1 MQPIAERTEPQE
13 LASAN
18 PNLPPAAMIKVSI
31 VEDDTKLRETMAR
44 YFAGQSGFRCIGT
57 YPDAESALVGIPED
71 PPDVVLM
78 DINLPGIDGI
88 ECVARLRAAL
98 PNLKIIMLTVFED
111 SERVFNSLS
120 AGAFGYLVKSNRP
133 AKILQAIREV
143 FEGGSPMSGHIA
155 RMVVQSFE
163 KRGTATDETSALTP
177 RELEVL
183 HELSCGQPYKQIAA
197 SLGISLSTVRTY
209 IQRIYEKLHVH
220 SQTEAVMKYARRRE
234 DRLGS

>member
-1 MQPIAERTEPQE
+1 MQTIAERQEAQE
-13 LASAN
+13 LSWN
-18 PNLPPAAMIKVSI
+18 PSPTLPPAMIKVSI
-31 VEDDTKLRETMAR
+31 VEDDARLRETMAR
-44 YFAGQSGFRCIGT
+44 YFAGQSGFKCLCT
-57 YPDAESALVGIPED
+57 YPDAESALAGIPQN

-88 ECVARLRAAL
+88 ECVSRLRSSL
-98 PNLKIIMLTVFED
+98 PDLKIIMLTVFED

-133 AKILQAIREV
+133 AKILQAIRDV

-163 KRGTATDETSALTP
+163 KRGNPTDETASLTP

-183 HELSCGQPYKQIAA
+183 QGLSRGQPYKLIAGE
-197 SLGISLSTVRTY
+197 LGISLSTVRTY

-220 SQTEAVMKYARRRE
+220 SQTEAVMKFARRRD
-234 DRLGS
+234 DRTF

>member
-1 MQPIAERTEPQE
+1 MQSIVERQGSSDLRFEDP
-13 LASAN
+13 N
-18 PNLPPAAMIKVSI
+18 PRFSAMIKVSI
-31 VEDDTKLRETMAR
+31 VEDDAKLRETMAR
-44 YFAGQSGFRCIGT
+44 YFAGQSGFKCLST
-57 YPDAESALVGIPED
+57 YPDAESALVGIPEN

-88 ECVARLRAAL
+88 ECVARLRSSL

-143 FEGGSPMSGHIA
+143 FDGGSPMSGHIA

-163 KRGTATDETSALTP
+163 KRSATTDETAALTP

-183 HELSCGQPYKQIAA
+183 HGLSCGQPYKQISAD
-197 SLGISLSTVRTY
+197 LGISLSTVRTY

-220 SQTEAVMKYARRRE
+220 SQTEAVMKYARRR
-234 DRLGS
+234 S